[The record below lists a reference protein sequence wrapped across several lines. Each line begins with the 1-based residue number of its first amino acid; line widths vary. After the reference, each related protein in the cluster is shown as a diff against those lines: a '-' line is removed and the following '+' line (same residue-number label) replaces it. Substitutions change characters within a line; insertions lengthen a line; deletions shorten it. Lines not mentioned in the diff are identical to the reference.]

1 MARVNL
7 RSARRTMAM
16 TSFWYRSKTLELDF
30 PLTKRARY
38 STLSSRPRNTAPA
51 WAFASA
57 GRSLRPTAADYGL
70 RTTIR
75 AERVFI
81 SRWLSPP
88 TPRAWEPTR
97 VEIHPPSTW
106 RIVQSE
112 IAAKDLHLLA
122 VEAALRRRRFHECDR
137 RWLQRS

>member
-1 MARVNL
+1 MARVNSH
-7 RSARRTMAM
+7 SAPRMIVTN
-16 TSFWYRSKTLELDF
+16 SFWCRSQTLELAF
-30 PLTKRARY
+30 PRTTPARY
-38 STLSSRPRNTAPA
+38 STLSLRPRNTAPA
-51 WAFASA
+51 WGFVSA
-57 GRSLRPTAADYGL
+57 ERLLRPTVAGSGP
-70 RTTIR
+70 RTTIL

-122 VEAALRRRRFHECDR
+122 
-137 RWLQRS
+137 